1 MFSPRTPAT
10 RARSSPYT
18 SSGMT
23 PRSQNK
29 RGSNLFTPKGRQ
41 SSFTQKSQPNRSLH
55 TSQLI
60 QESEGYR
67 IEGFGT
73 PLPVLI
79 TEALT
84 LADKHTEITVKIDP
98 SGWAWLVGGRKL
110 FVWRYKGGH
119 NARTV
124 FCKELTLPPS
134 DLAHNAE
141 RVCVIPSVSDRQS
154 ASCIAVSPEGIVRY
168 WPNIAYEGSSTEIS
182 AELRGDECAS
192 VVNFEPFGCLLATTT
207 SSLVLLSP
215 VSGQNTLTCHPLKGS
230 QGMFSGIGRRMSS
243 FIFGASTLQPSG
255 APLQAIVCGRCEEEE
270 DERPFYVLSGTQFQ
284 KWNIS
289 HPLTEKLFYQ
299 IDVERMFREFLSKKV
314 WNQDS
319 RQLPQLKT
327 WLLDMQSTQ
336 QGVVFLGAGV
346 NMDVDLTVHFGL
358 AFLDTDINGTPSE
371 LESLMI
377 LDYQDV
383 YSEDFEYSLQ
393 KYRLLLA
400 DPNTTTA
407 YVYNR
412 EHILFIPG
420 PPSDVINLQPP
431 GGHILGAGS
440 SDGVGVFFSAST
452 GLFSIN
458 TPQRQEVSIMEE
470 PSQDMT
476 TADMS
481 VLTASHAKIQELS
494 MSEDRTARL
503 KSAFIATMRGNIA
516 AAQSTIDD
524 LFPVDEVTTDLD
536 HTVVSLDRD
545 LVDDYPASDPR
556 WAESRQDSTSS
567 TTSFIIIN
575 QLNDK
580 LRAHEYVINFL
591 RKMNLWGKLKQ
602 VTIRDGRMLTRHVM
616 CEHAEKLQA
625 AIALRQLH
633 GEFSGIVDAAIK
645 KVLERRMDVTMS
657 HNLTP
662 QDIFYREVSR
672 IQEIVGCLLEYQ
684 EEVLLADVTPTEIL
698 TVIMSI
704 NTLLE
709 EMLHKALQFRQSRAS
724 LYESDAPEG
733 EVPEY
738 VPWTSTGGDHGIR
751 TLLLKQFNKTVEEVI
766 PEVHDSEGLEKTYRQ
781 LASLADLV
789 LDGYSSQLDSLR
801 ENSSRQQHYGELQ
814 RRFEQDRQL
823 LITPLM
829 EGKQL
834 ELAASLAE
842 KYYDFEI
849 LIQLCELSDNTER
862 IEKYLRQFSDRGFAN
877 YLYTWYMKEGKRGK
891 LLALPVSQQRELGK
905 FLQKEDIKT
914 LSWLHNIQ
922 TDNYAKAHTTLLELA
937 KMEQASLSKKKTLL
951 SLSKL
956 AGVAADPDNGDIDS
970 NILDINEEQELIAHQ
985 QQLPTLVIEN
995 LRMEPDNMAVL
1006 SPVQLIEL
1014 YISGTNID
1022 ATEYDFKKALDLLQY
1037 IDKTDS
1043 TVDYESL
1050 RMHIWAQSI
1059 LRDSWQ
1065 QDEAVDVM
1073 EAIMNT
1079 VFFKTV
1085 DLAYK
1090 EGVDVKTFMPGLKSI
1105 FDCDELGDLKD
1116 EANFRYLI
1124 QAGYEHIGQVL

>member
-1 MFSPRTPAT
+1 MFSPRTPST

-18 SSGMT
+18 PSGVT
-23 PRSQNK
+23 PRAQN
-29 RGSNLFTPKGRQ
+29 RRVSNIFTPKGRQ
-41 SSFTQKSQPNRSLH
+41 SSLTQKGIPNRSLQ

-60 QESEGYR
+60 EETEGYR

-79 TEALT
+79 TEALA
-84 LADKHTEITVKIDP
+84 LADKHTEITVKIDQ

-110 FVWRYKGGH
+110 FVWRYKGGQST
-119 NARTV
+119 RTV

-134 DLAHNAE
+134 DLAHNAD
-141 RVCVIPSVSDRQS
+141 RVCVIPSVTDNQS

-207 SSLVLLSP
+207 SSLVLLLP
-215 VSGQNTLTCHPLKGS
+215 MSGQNTLTCHPLKGS

-255 APLQAIVCGRCEEEE
+255 APLQAIVCGKCEDE
-270 DERPFYVLSGTQFQ
+270 DERSFFVLSGTQFQ

-289 HPLTEKLFYQ
+289 QPITEKLFYQ

-319 RQLPQLKT
+319 RQLTQLKT
-327 WLLDMQSTQ
+327 WLLDMQPTQ
-336 QGVVFLGAGV
+336 HGVVFLGAGV

-358 AFLDTDINGTPSE
+358 AFLDTDINGTPNE

-377 LDYQDV
+377 LEHQDV

-393 KYRLLLA
+393 KHRLLLA
-400 DPNTTTA
+400 DPRSTTA
-407 YVYNR
+407 YIYDR
-412 EHILFIPG
+412 EHVLFVPG
-420 PPSDVINLQPP
+420 PSTEVINLQQP
-431 GGHILGAGS
+431 GGHILGAGT
-440 SDGVGVFFSAST
+440 SDGVGMFFSGSM
-452 GLFSIN
+452 GLFSIS
-458 TPQRQEVSIMEE
+458 TPQRQEISIMEE
-470 PSQDMT
+470 PVQDMT

-481 VLTASHAKIQELS
+481 VLTASHAKMQELS

-516 AAQSTIDD
+516 AAQATIEE
-524 LFPVDEVTTDLD
+524 LFPLDEVSTDLD
-536 HTVVSLDRD
+536 QTVVSLDKD
-545 LVDDYPASDPR
+545 LVDDFPASDPR
-556 WAESRQDSTSS
+556 WAESRQDATSS
-567 TTSFIIIN
+567 TTSLIIIN

-591 RKMNLWGKLKQ
+591 KKMNLWEQLKQ
-602 VTIRDGRMLTRHVM
+602 VTVRGTRMLTRHVM

-645 KVLERRMDVTMS
+645 KVLEQRQDVNVS

-662 QDIFYREVSR
+662 QDVFYREVSR
-672 IQEIVGCLLEYQ
+672 IQEVMECLLEYQ
-684 EEVLLADVTPTEIL
+684 EEVLLADVTVTEIL
-698 TVIMSI
+698 TVIISI
-704 NTLLE
+704 NTIIE
-709 EMLHKALQFRQSRAS
+709 EMLHKALQYCQTKSAM
-724 LYESDAPEG
+724 YDCEAPE
-733 EVPEY
+733 EENPEY
-738 VPWTSTGGDHGIR
+738 IPWTSTGGDRGVR
-751 TLLLKQFNKTVEEVI
+751 TLLLKQFNTTMEMVL
-766 PEVHDSEGLEKTYRQ
+766 PEVRDTEGLEKIYRQ
-781 LASLADLV
+781 LASIADII
-789 LDGYSSQLDSLR
+789 LDGYVGQLESLKVKA
-801 ENSSRQQHYGELQ
+801 NRQQHYNELQ
-814 RRFEQDRQL
+814 RRYEQDRQQ
-823 LITPLM
+823 LIMPLM
-829 EGKQL
+829 EGKQY

-849 LIQLCELSDNTER
+849 LIQLCEVSDNTDR
-862 IEKYLRQFSDRGFAN
+862 IEKYLRQFSDKGFAN

-891 LLALPVSQQRELGK
+891 LLALPISQQRELGK

-922 TDNYAKAHTTLLELA
+922 TDNFSKAHLTLLELA
-937 KMEQASLSKKKTLL
+937 RMEQGSLSKKKTLL

-956 AGVAADPDNGDIDS
+956 AGLAADPDNGDIDS

-985 QQLPTLVIEN
+985 QQLPALVIEN
-995 LRMEPDNMAVL
+995 LKMEPDNMAVL

-1022 ATEYDFKKALDLLQY
+1022 ATEYDFKKALDLLRY
-1037 IDKTDS
+1037 IDKTDQ

-1065 QDEAVDVM
+1065 QDDSVDVM

-1105 FDCDELGDLKD
+1105 LNCEELGDLKD
-1116 EANFRYLI
+1116 SASFQYLI

>member
-1 MFSPRTPAT
+1 MFSPRTPST
-10 RARSSPYT
+10 RTRSSPYT
-18 SSGMT
+18 PSGIN
-23 PRSQNK
+23 PRTQNK
-29 RGSNLFTPKGRQ
+29 RVSNLFTPKGRQ
-41 SSFTQKSQPNRSLH
+41 SYTTKAHTNRSLQ

-60 QESEGYR
+60 EETEGYR
-67 IEGFGT
+67 IDGLGT

-79 TEALT
+79 TEALA

-110 FVWRYKGGH
+110 FVWRYKGGQSV
-119 NARTV
+119 RTV

-134 DLAHNAE
+134 DLAHNAD
-141 RVCVIPSVSDRQS
+141 RVCVIPNVTDKQS
-154 ASCIAVSPEGIVRY
+154 ASCIAVSPEGVVRY

-182 AELRGDECAS
+182 AELRGDECAC

-215 VSGQNTLTCHPLKGS
+215 VLGQNTLTCHPLKGS

-255 APLQAIVCGRCEEEE
+255 APLQAIVCGTCEDE

-284 KWNIS
+284 KWNLS
-289 HPLTEKLFYQ
+289 QAVTEKLFYQ

-319 RQLPQLKT
+319 RQLTQLKT
-327 WLLDMQSTQ
+327 WLLDMRTTQ

-377 LDYQDV
+377 LDHQDT
-383 YSEDFEYSLQ
+383 YSDDFEYSLQ
-393 KYRLLLA
+393 KYKLLLA
-400 DPNTTTA
+400 DPMTTTA

-412 EHILFIPG
+412 DHVLFIPG
-420 PPSDVINLQPP
+420 PSTEVINLQQP

-440 SDGVGVFFSAST
+440 CDGTGVFFSGSM
-452 GLFSIN
+452 GLFSISS
-458 TPQRQEVSIMEE
+458 PQKQEVSIMEE

-481 VLTASHAKIQELS
+481 VLTASHAKMQELS

-516 AAQSTIDD
+516 AAQSTIDE
-524 LFPVDEVTTDLD
+524 LFPPDEVSTDLD
-536 HTVVSLDRD
+536 QTVVALDKD
-545 LVDDYPASDPR
+545 LVNDFPAADPR
-556 WAESRQDSTSS
+556 WAESRQDATSS
-567 TTSFIIIN
+567 TTSLIIIN

-591 RKMNLWGKLKQ
+591 KKMNLWKQ
-602 VTIRDGRMLTRHVM
+602 LNQVNVRDTRMLTRHVM

-633 GEFSGIVDAAIK
+633 VEFTGIVDAAIK
-645 KVLERRMDVTMS
+645 KVLEMRRDVNIS
-657 HNLTP
+657 LNLTP
-662 QDIFYREVSR
+662 QDVFYREVSR
-672 IQEIVGCLLEYQ
+672 IQEVVECLLEHQ
-684 EEVLLADVTPTEIL
+684 EEVLLADVTVTEIL
-698 TVIMSI
+698 TVITSI

-709 EMLHKALQFRQSRAS
+709 DILHKALQYRQTKSS
-724 LYESDAPEG
+724 MYDCEAPPG

-738 VPWTSTGGDHGIR
+738 VPWTSTSGDHGIR
-751 TLLLKQFNKTVEEVI
+751 TFLLKQFNKTMEIVI
-766 PEVHDSEGLEKTYRQ
+766 PEVRDPESQEKIYQQ
-781 LASLADLV
+781 LASIADII
-789 LDGYSSQLDSLR
+789 LDGYVSQLESLK
-801 ENSSRQQHYGELQ
+801 NNVSKQQHYNELQ
-814 RRFEQDRQL
+814 RRYEQDRQQ
-823 LITPLM
+823 LILPM
-829 EGKQL
+829 MKGKQY

-849 LIQLCELSDNTER
+849 LIQLCELSDNKER
-862 IEKYLRQFSDRGFAN
+862 IEKYLHQFSHKGFAN
-877 YLYTWYMKEGKRGK
+877 YLYTWYMKEGKRGR
-891 LLALPVSQQRELGK
+891 LLALPVGQQRELGR

-922 TDNYAKAHTTLLELA
+922 TNNFSKAHSTLLELA
-937 KMEQASLSKKKTLL
+937 RIEQDSLAKKKTLL

-956 AGVAADPDNGDIDS
+956 SGLAADPDNGEIDS

-985 QQLPTLVIEN
+985 QQLPALVIEN
-995 LRMEPDNMAVL
+995 LGMEPNNMTVL

-1037 IDKTDS
+1037 IDKTDPAL
-1043 TVDYESL
+1043 DFESL

-1065 QDEAVDVM
+1065 QDESVDVM
-1073 EAIMNT
+1073 ETVMNT

-1090 EGVDVKTFMPGLKSI
+1090 EDTRLTIGVT
-1105 FDCDELGDLKD
+1105 
-1116 EANFRYLI
+1116 
-1124 QAGYEHIGQVL
+1124 GQ